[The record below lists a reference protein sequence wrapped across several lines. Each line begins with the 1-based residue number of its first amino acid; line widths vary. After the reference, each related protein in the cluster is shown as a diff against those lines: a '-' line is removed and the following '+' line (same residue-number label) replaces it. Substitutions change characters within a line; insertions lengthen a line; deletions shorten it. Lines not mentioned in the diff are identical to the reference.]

1 MDRRVI
7 WAIVLMMVIAIG
19 PTFFIKRPPPRLEG
33 PAPGRPDTVL
43 PADSAL
49 AQPGNPIGGL
59 PRTSEPSLEAPGRAA
74 ETITVVSPLY
84 AYSISTRGGAIVSAT
99 MLHYQALNPADK
111 GKTVQLLPPGVG
123 VHQLALLVGAD
134 TLSLANWD
142 FTVTG
147 GTGATPGPIQVT
159 GTQVLTLAAIRGGVT
174 VELSYRFEPADYQ
187 IGVSGRVTGLGPI
200 GGHLLADMGSGFRQ
214 TEADSA
220 ANLYEF
226 GLVTKT
232 DASKLV
238 KFASLDAGER
248 RTLEGPFEWAA
259 VKSKYFVA
267 ALLAVDSAD
276 AHISGATM
284 TAVAGPKKVT
294 HAVTLFT
301 MSVPAAGNFQ
311 YRLYLGPME
320 YPRLRTVGHDFYD
333 INPYGWPGFRT
344 MIRPIAVGARW
355 LLVWMHQNL
364 HLSYGLVLITFGVL
378 IRVMLWPLNQKGM
391 RASIR
396 MQALQP
402 EMQRLQDKHKDD
414 PQALQRSVMELYK
427 REGVNPFSGCW
438 PLLLP
443 WPILLA
449 LFFVLANTI
458 ELRGQP
464 FLWLPDLSLKDPLFI
479 IPVLMGLSMFGLNKV
494 GMAGMPPTPQTK
506 MMLYFLPV
514 MMTVMFVNFASGL
527 NLYYFIQNLVSIPQ
541 QWYLAKERMK
551 AQAKNPAPV
560 VVGKK
565 K

>member
-19 PTFFIKRPPPRLEG
+19 PTFFIKRPPPPPPAGPGTGRADTVRVGDPVPPGGESGRLTPG
-33 PAPGRPDTVL
+33 PGPGLEAPSAPADTVL
-43 PADSAL
+43 V
-49 AQPGNPIGGL
+49 
-59 PRTSEPSLEAPGRAA
+59 T
-74 ETITVVSPLY
+74 SPLY
-84 AYSISTRGGAIVSAT
+84 QYGISTRGGAIVQAT
-99 MLHYQALNPADK
+99 ILNYRALNPADRDRP
-111 GKTVQLLPPGVG
+111 VQLIPSAEVG
-123 VHQLALLVGAD
+123 VHQLALTVGSD
-134 TLSLANWD
+134 TLPLADWP
-142 FTVTG
+142 FTVSSGVGPVG
-147 GTGATPGPIQVT
+147 GGPIQVA
-159 GTQVLTLAAIRGGVT
+159 GTHALTLVATRGGVT
-174 VELSYRFEPADYQ
+174 VEVTYRFEETDYQ
-187 IGVSGRVTGLGPI
+187 IGVSGRVTGLGPV

-220 ANLYEF
+220 ANLYEY
-226 GLVTKT
+226 GVVTKT
-232 DASKLV
+232 DESSLV
-238 KFASLDAGER
+238 KFSSLDPGER
-248 RTLEGPFEWAA
+248 QTLEGPFEWAA
-259 VKSKYFVA
+259 VKSKYFVI
-267 ALLAVDSAD
+267 ALLAVDSGA
-276 AHISGATM
+276 ARISGATL
-284 TAVAGPKKVT
+284 TAPAGVSKVH
-294 HAVTLFT
+294 HAATTFALP
-301 MSVPAAGNFQ
+301 VPPAGTFS

-364 HLSYGLVLITFGVL
+364 HLSYGMVLIAFGVL
-378 IRVMLWPLNQKGM
+378 IRIMLWPLNQKGM

-402 EMQRLQDKHKDD
+402 EMQKIQDKHKDD
-414 PQALQRSVMELYK
+414 PQALQRAVMELYK

-527 NLYYFIQNLVSIPQ
+527 NLYYFIQNVVSIPQ
-541 QWYLAKERMK
+541 QWYLARERMR
-551 AQAKNPAPV
+551 AQGKLPAPAT
-560 VVGKK
+560 GKK